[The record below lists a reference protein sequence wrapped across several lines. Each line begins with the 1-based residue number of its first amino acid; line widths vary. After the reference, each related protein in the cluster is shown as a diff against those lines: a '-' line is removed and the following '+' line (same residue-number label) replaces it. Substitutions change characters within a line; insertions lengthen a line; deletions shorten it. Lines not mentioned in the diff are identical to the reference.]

1 MKDIA
6 PAGRVG
12 KGQVAARAQSGAEIG
27 DEGLGVEAA
36 LVEFEEPDAP
46 GDAVTLA
53 FLTEQEAVG
62 GSGIDADEDGLLS
75 LKDFIDQ
82 ADLDGVQDVRL
93 IDGASVDHGFANDVV
108 DGAER
113 NVAAQAI
120 VEVMDDAA
128 VATAAIEQ

>member
-1 MKDIA
+1 
-6 PAGRVG
+6 
-12 KGQVAARAQSGAEIG
+12 
-27 DEGLGVEAA
+27 
-36 LVEFEEPDAP
+36 VEFEEPDAP